1 MLLFLL
7 PTYFGLGVGLVSVG
21 GFVSDCV
28 LELGGV
34 LSEDLNCEIAGGF
47 GFWGVS

>member
-7 PTYFGLGVGLVSVG
+7 PTYFGLSVGLVSDG
-21 GFVSDCV
+21 GFISDCV
-28 LELGGV
+28 LELDGV
-34 LSEDLNCEIAGGF
+34 LSEDLNCGKAGGF